1 MHINN
6 LIKGPFLLIA
16 SKKMLPTKS
25 NHNWKYFKNLFL
37 PGKYIKRKIIIM
49 LSIYNKY
56 LLHLYHVL
64 KTAINALDALA
75 HIILKLI
82 FGVRFISKTF
92 LKLNLSKICL

>member
-1 MHINN
+1 
-6 LIKGPFLLIA
+6 
-16 SKKMLPTKS
+16 
-25 NHNWKYFKNLFL
+25 
-37 PGKYIKRKIIIM
+37 M